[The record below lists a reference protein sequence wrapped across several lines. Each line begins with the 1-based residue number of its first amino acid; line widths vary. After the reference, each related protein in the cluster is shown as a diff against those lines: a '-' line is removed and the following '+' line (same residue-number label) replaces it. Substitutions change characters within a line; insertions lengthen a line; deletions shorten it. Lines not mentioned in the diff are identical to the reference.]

1 MIDDLDRL
9 ILDADPAQNLST
21 PAPNPAQARRD
32 QVQHRTPSPRAAG
45 VIGLVLSVAVV
56 IAVVAAVAGVGRHA
70 GAPVAQH
77 TAGDPRRVGG
87 LSAQALP
94 SRHYCSRRGGT
105 LDVPCGAHP
114 RQGFVRVSVN
124 SEVLVDARF
133 AAPVAV
139 DSRHRFY
146 EATFR
151 LTRSRGCDTGSFL
164 SPSLN
169 RIDVGQRVTLQA
181 FVPLSCAGTVRVIV
195 RYVPDF
201 RTALTT
207 AVLPPGTRVLG
218 RSSVTIR

>member
-1 MIDDLDRL
+1 M
-9 ILDADPAQNLST
+9 PAPALQGTST
-21 PAPNPAQARRD
+21 P
-32 QVQHRTPSPRAAG
+32 QVSLGESVGSP
-45 VIGLVLSVAVV
+45 
-56 IAVVAAVAGVGRHA
+56 
-70 GAPVAQH
+70 
-77 TAGDPRRVGG
+77 
-87 LSAQALP
+87 QALP
-94 SRHYCSRRGGT
+94 SRHYCSRPGGT

-139 DSRHRFY
+139 DSRHHFF

-151 LTRSRGCDTGSFL
+151 LTRSRGCDAGSLL
-164 SPSLN
+164 SPSTN
-169 RIDVGQRVTLQA
+169 QIDVRQRVTLQA

-207 AVLPPGTRVLG
+207 AALPPGTRVVG

>member
-1 MIDDLDRL
+1 MPAHQLPSTPQATLGEPVESPHKLYRL
-9 ILDADPAQNLST
+9 TTTAVDAAGLST
-21 PAPNPAQARRD
+21 C
-32 QVQHRTPSPRAAG
+32 
-45 VIGLVLSVAVV
+45 
-56 IAVVAAVAGVGRHA
+56 
-70 GAPVAQH
+70 
-77 TAGDPRRVGG
+77 RVG
-87 LSAQALP
+87 SIP
-94 SRHYCSRRGGT
+94 
-105 LDVPCGAHP
+105 P
-114 RQGFVRVSVN
+114 QGFVRVSVSVN

-133 AAPVAV
+133 AAPIAV